1 MQIFSGAHTDI
12 LFSGYRVSFPRVM
25 SGALPVFPL
34 YANMSLFVAVVLVA
48 DVGLWVI
55 FCSLSNTVRYR
66 ANICSPTSE
75 GVGQS
80 QLPY

>member
-1 MQIFSGAHTDI
+1 MQIFSGAHTSL
-12 LFSGYRVSFPRVM
+12 LFSGYRISFSRVI
-25 SGALPVFPL
+25 SGAIPLFPL
-34 YANMSLFVAVVLVA
+34 HAIMCIFVAVVLVA
-48 DVGLWVI
+48 HVGLWVE

-80 QLPY
+80 QLAY